1 MIKLKTLL
9 AAIVVAAFGAAGAGG
24 TMWWMGMRPPAAQ
37 PHAAKDAAHTPDT
50 RARKYITLD
59 KVIVM
64 LRRVPGETVPHY
76 IATDLVIGATDDKER
91 LVKEHLPML
100 RSVAVRALSA
110 FPMSK
115 AEGMTVD
122 QFAAELN
129 RAFAEVYAKEGKER
143 PFTDVMIGKLI
154 IE

>member
-1 MIKLKTLL
+1 MIKLKTLFTVVAV
-9 AAIVVAAFGAAGAGG
+9 AAIGAAGAGG
-24 TMWWMGMRPPAAQ
+24 AMWWMGMRPPATQ
-37 PHAAKDAAHTPDT
+37 PQAAASAAHAPDT
-50 RARKYITLD
+50 RARKYITLE

-64 LRRVPGETVPHY
+64 LRRAPGETVPHY
-76 IATDLVIGATDDKER
+76 LAADLVIGATDDKER

-122 QFAAELN
+122 QIAADLN
-129 RAFAEVYAKEGKER
+129 RAFADVYAKEGKER